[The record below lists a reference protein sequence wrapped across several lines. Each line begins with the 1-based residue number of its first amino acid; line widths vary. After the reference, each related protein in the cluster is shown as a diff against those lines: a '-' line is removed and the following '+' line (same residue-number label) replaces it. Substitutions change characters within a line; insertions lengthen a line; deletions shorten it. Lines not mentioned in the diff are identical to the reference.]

1 MPVASENI
9 DILTTIQTFLA
20 SLTAEQ
26 QVDLAIDQSEINSG
40 ISAISAAVATADDE
54 TEQIL
59 LRQNDMKGIV
69 DAENERI
76 QKNIKTTETNLLTKN
91 RKMGFVENKRQR
103 SEQYNEILYVFVI
116 SLSLI
121 IIAIIG
127 FQYLPFLPDFILQI
141 FIVIV
146 GSIGLVKIF
155 NIYRELQTR
164 SHLDYNELKLTAPN
178 VMSSEEVDKK
188 QKAAA
193 KSGDLLGSIDIGGCR
208 GAECCDTESDVIWSE
223 SSRKCIPKP
232 TTAETEEF
240 TVERMKYNRGIAQPN
255 SPSETLLY
263 SKV

>member
-1 MPVASENI
+1 MPIASENI
-9 DILTTIQTFLA
+9 DILTAIQTFLG
-20 SLTAEQ
+20 SLTPTQ
-26 QVDLAIDQSEINSG
+26 QANLDINQTEIASDVAAIG
-40 ISAISAAVATADDE
+40 AAVATATDE

-59 LRQNDMKGIV
+59 LRQNDMKDIV

-91 RKMGFVENKRQR
+91 RKMSFVENKRQR
-103 SEQYNEILYVFVI
+103 IEQYNEILYVFVI

-127 FQYLPFLPDFILQI
+127 FQYLPFLPDFLLQ
-141 FIVIV
+141 FIVVIV
-146 GSIGLVKIF
+146 GSFGLVKIF
-155 NIYRELQTR
+155 NIYRNLQTR
-164 SHLDYNELKLTAPN
+164 SHLNYNELKLDAPN
-178 VMSSEEVDKK
+178 LISPDDVAKK

-208 GAECCDTESDVIWSE
+208 GAECCDTANDVIWSE

-232 TTAETEEF
+232 TIEETAGF

-255 SPSETLLY
+255 SPSETLAY

>member
-76 QKNIKTTETNLLTKN
+76 QKNIKTTETNLITKN

-121 IIAIIG
+121 IIAIVG